1 MLVVGLLSERKHLYL
16 SDDMTDTEASSVRI
30 QGGDI
35 DLDADT
41 IEDAHPAERH
51 IREDRVRR
59 WRDFLLYLIPSH
71 FICILYFFFFFAVF
85 LYVLALIYVE
95 LCS

>member
-71 FICILYFFFFFAVF
+71 FMYSVLFFFAVF
-85 LYVLALIYVE
+85 WYLLALIYVE